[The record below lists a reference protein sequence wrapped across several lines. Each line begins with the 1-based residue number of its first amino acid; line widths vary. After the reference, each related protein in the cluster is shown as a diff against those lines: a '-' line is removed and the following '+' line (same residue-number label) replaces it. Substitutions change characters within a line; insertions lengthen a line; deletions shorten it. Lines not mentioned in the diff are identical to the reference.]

1 MYINIII
8 IFIIGLLLSF
18 FFSKWGYRLP
28 IGEDVLEPSK
38 CDKCNHKLKFIEK
51 IPVLSYIIQKGKC
64 NYCNQKIS
72 WTYLLYELMT
82 GTFFALTYISFIGE
96 DSPKVKI
103 LFGLVFLSGLIIII
117 YSDIKYMIISDEIL
131 IVFTSLVVIFKLYIS
146 FRNEEIITLLDL
158 GYELIFMIIDA
169 AIMYFIMYVIKKL
182 GDLIFKKESLGYGD
196 LKLLIYIAIVMGY
209 KESIIIIF
217 LASVFA
223 LIPSIINNYKKDKV
237 MLPFGPFLAFA
248 TIILFLLKVDF
259 NSLLELL
266 H

>member
-8 IFIIGLLLSF
+8 FFIIGLILSF

-28 IGEDVLEPSK
+28 VGEDILEVSK
-38 CDKCNHKLKFIEK
+38 CDKCNHRLKFIEK

-72 WTYLLYELMT
+72 WTYLPYELMT
-82 GTFFALTYISFIGE
+82 GLIYSLTYISFIGE
-96 DSPKVKI
+96 ELPTVKI

-117 YSDIKYMIISDEIL
+117 YSDIKYMIISDEVL

-146 FRNEEIITLLDL
+146 FRNEEILTLLDL
-158 GYELIFMIIDA
+158 GYEVIFMIIDA
-169 AIMYFIMYVIKKL
+169 AIMYFIMFIIKKL
-182 GDLIFKKESLGYGD
+182 GDLIFKKESLGNGD
-196 LKLLIYIAIVMGY
+196 LKMMIYIAIVMGY

-223 LIPSIINNYKKDKV
+223 LIPSIINNYRKDKV
-237 MLPFGPFLAFA
+237 MLPFGPFLAIA
-248 TIILFLLKVDF
+248 TMLLFLMKVDF
-259 NSLLELL
+259 NALLELL

>member
-82 GTFFALTYISFIGE
+82 GTLFALTYISFIGE

-248 TIILFLLKVDF
+248 TILLFLLKVDF